1 MPARDAGM
9 TTLRSRSERLSEPV
23 SSQTT
28 TAAMIEIDG
37 VSQVF
42 QTSTRQDHLALSD
55 ISLSVGDGAFV
66 SIVGPSGC
74 GKSTLLYI
82 VGGFIPADGEVLVD
96 DRAVDGPGIE
106 RGVVFQEYALFPW
119 LTVRRNILYGLE
131 NRDLPAEERDR
142 IADRLIGVIGLDGF
156 EHRYPREL
164 SGGMKQRV
172 ALARTL
178 ACDPAI
184 LLLDEP
190 FGALDAQTREVMQDE
205 LLRIWLETRKTVLMI
220 THDVSEA
227 VYLSNRICV
236 MSARPG
242 KIVEG
247 FSIDLDRTIPREQLF
262 TSDAFNKVRNE
273 VWISV
278 RKQALVAERAEH
290 AN

>member
-1 MPARDAGM
+1 M
-9 TTLRSRSERLSEPV
+9 TTKIRIRDV
-23 SSQTT
+23 SKTYGSDGEQVK
-28 TAAMIEIDG
+28 ALDPID
-37 VSQVF
+37 
-42 QTSTRQDHLALSD
+42 LA
-55 ISLSVGDGAFV
+55 VNEGEFV

-82 VGGFIPADGEVLVD
+82 IGGFIPAAGEVLID
-96 DRAVDGPGIE
+96 DRAISGPGID

-131 NRDLPAEERDR
+131 NRDLARARRDE
-142 IADRLIGVIGLDGF
+142 IADRLIGVIGLQKF

-172 ALARTL
+172 AIARTL

-205 LLRIWLETRKTVLMI
+205 LLRIWLTTRKTVLMV
-220 THDVSEA
+220 THDVGEA

-242 KIVEG
+242 RIVEEYTVA
-247 FSIDLDRTIPREQLF
+247 LDRSAGREQIML
-262 TSDAFNKVRNE
+262 SDAFNRVRNT
-273 VWISV
+273 VWLSV
-278 RKQALVAERAEH
+278 RKQAAEAAHE
-290 AN
+290 A

>member
-1 MPARDAGM
+1 MSTKIR
-9 TTLRSRSERLSEPV
+9 
-23 SSQTT
+23 
-28 TAAMIEIDG
+28 IDG
-37 VSQVF
+37 VAKTYQSDEGPV
-42 QTSTRQDHLALSD
+42 RALD
-55 ISLSVGDGAFV
+55 RIDFAVAEGEFV

-82 VGGFIPADGEVLVD
+82 VGGFIPSDGAVLVD
-96 DRAVDGPGIE
+96 GRRIDGPGIE

-131 NRDLPAEERDR
+131 NRDLPAAERDR
-142 IADRLIGVIGLDGF
+142 IADRLIGVIGLNGF

-205 LLRIWLETRKTVLMI
+205 MLRIWLETRKTVLMV
-220 THDVSEA
+220 THDVNEA
-227 VYLSNRICV
+227 VFLSNRICV

-242 KIVEG
+242 RIVEE
-247 FSIDLDRTIPREQLF
+247 FSVDLDRAVGRERLML
-262 TSDAFNKVRNE
+262 SDAFNKLRNE
-273 VWISV
+273 VWLSV
-278 RKQALVAERAEH
+278 RRQAVVPASVA
-290 AN
+290 

>member
-1 MPARDAGM
+1 VRGVTTKICIRDVSKTYKTETYKTDGEEVRA
-9 TTLRSRSERLSEPV
+9 LERTDLDLSEG
-23 SSQTT
+23 
-28 TAAMIEIDG
+28 E
-37 VSQVF
+37 
-42 QTSTRQDHLALSD
+42 
-55 ISLSVGDGAFV
+55 FV

-82 VGGFIPADGEVLVD
+82 VGGFIPAQGNVLVD
-96 DRAVDGPGIE
+96 GKPIAGPGID

-131 NRDLPAEERDR
+131 NRPLTAQQRAQA
-142 IADRLIGVIGLDGF
+142 ADRLIGVIGLEGF
-156 EHRYPREL
+156 AHRYPREL

-178 ACDPAI
+178 ACDPAV

-205 LLRIWLETRKTVLMI
+205 LLRIWLETRKTVLMV
-220 THDVSEA
+220 THDVNEA

-242 KIVEG
+242 RIIEEFTVT
-247 FSIDLDRTIPREQLF
+247 LDRSAGREQVML
-262 TSDAFNKVRNE
+262 SEAFNKVRND
-273 VWISV
+273 VWLAVRRQAISAGA
-278 RKQALVAERAEH
+278 QAETPYGSAA
-290 AN
+290 A

>member
-1 MPARDAGM
+1 MRAVTDGKATVPKIQIQAVSKSYPGDKN
-9 TTLRSRSERLSEPV
+9 PV
-23 SSQTT
+23 
-28 TAAMIEIDG
+28 
-37 VSQVF
+37 
-42 QTSTRQDHLALSD
+42 LALRAVD
-55 ISLSVGDGAFV
+55 LVINEGEFV

-74 GKSTLLYI
+74 GKSTLLY
-82 VGGFIPADGEVLVD
+82 VLGGFLEADGKILVD
-96 DRAVDGPGIE
+96 GKAVQGPGTD

-119 LTVRRNILYGLE
+119 LSVRNNILYGLE
-131 NRDLPAEERDR
+131 RGALAPEERAR
-142 IADRLIGVIGLDGF
+142 IADRLIGVIGLKGF
-156 EHRYPREL
+156 EDRYPREL

-172 ALARTL
+172 AIARTL

-220 THDVSEA
+220 THDVNEA

-242 KIVEG
+242 QIVEE
-247 FSIDLDRTIPREQLF
+247 FKIDLDRTIPREQLF
-262 TSDAFNKVRNE
+262 TSDAFNKTRNE

-278 RKQALVAERAEH
+278 RQQALAAERLNAGV
-290 AN
+290 

>member
-1 MPARDAGM
+1 MRALTVPK
-9 TTLRSRSERLSEPV
+9 
-23 SSQTT
+23 
-28 TAAMIEIDG
+28 IEIRG
-37 VSQVF
+37 LSKAYPGEKSPV
-42 QTSTRQDHLALSD
+42 LALKAVD
-55 ISLSVGDGAFV
+55 VAIAQGEFV

-74 GKSTLLYI
+74 GKSTLLYV
-82 VGGFIPADGEVLVD
+82 VGGFLQADGEVRIDGKPVE
-96 DRAVDGPGIE
+96 GPGTD

-119 LTVRRNILYGLE
+119 LTVRNNILYGLE
-131 NRDLPAEERDR
+131 RGVLPPPERAR
-142 IADRLIGVIGLDGF
+142 IAERLIGVIGLKGF
-156 EHRYPREL
+156 EHRFPREL

-227 VYLSNRICV
+227 VYLSTRICV

-242 KIVEG
+242 HIVDQFE
-247 FSIDLDRTIPREQLF
+247 INLDRTIPREALF
-262 TSDAFNKVRNE
+262 ISDAFNKIRNE

-278 RKQALVAERAEH
+278 RREALAAEKSNARA
-290 AN
+290 

>member
-1 MPARDAGM
+1 M
-9 TTLRSRSERLSEPV
+9 TTKIRIR
-23 SSQTT
+23 
-28 TAAMIEIDG
+28 G
-37 VSQVF
+37 VSK
-42 QTSTRQDHLALSD
+42 TYES
-55 ISLSVGDGAFV
+55 GDGHVRALDRTDLAVGEGEFV

-74 GKSTLLYI
+74 GKSTLLYV

-96 DRAVDGPGIE
+96 DRKIDGPGIE

-131 NRDLPAEERDR
+131 NRRLSADERNR
-142 IADRLIGVIGLDGF
+142 VADRLIGVIGLRNF

-205 LLRIWLETRKTVLMI
+205 LMRIWLETRKTVLMV
-220 THDVSEA
+220 THDVNEA
-227 VYLSNRICV
+227 VFLSNRICV

-242 KIVEG
+242 RIVAE
-247 FSIDLDRTIPREQLF
+247 FKVDLDRAVGRERLML
-262 TSDAFNKVRNE
+262 SDAFNKVRNE
-273 VWISV
+273 IWLAV
-278 RKQALVAERAEH
+278 RKEAVAAPEEQATG
-290 AN
+290 

>member
-1 MPARDAGM
+1 MATKVRI
-9 TTLRSRSERLSEPV
+9 R
-23 SSQTT
+23 
-28 TAAMIEIDG
+28 G
-37 VSQVF
+37 VSK
-42 QTSTRQDHLALSD
+42 TYES
-55 ISLSVGDGAFV
+55 GDGHVRALDRTDLAVGEGEFV

-74 GKSTLLYI
+74 GKSTLLYV

-96 DRAVDGPGIE
+96 DRKIDGPGIE

-131 NRDLPAEERDR
+131 NRPLSADERNR
-142 IADRLIGVIGLDGF
+142 VADRLIGVIGLRNF

-205 LLRIWLETRKTVLMI
+205 LMRIWLETRKTVLMV
-220 THDVSEA
+220 THDVNEA
-227 VYLSNRICV
+227 VFLSNRICV

-242 KIVEG
+242 RIVAE
-247 FSIDLDRTIPREQLF
+247 FKVDLDRAVGRERLML
-262 TSDAFNKVRNE
+262 SDAFNNVRNE
-273 VWISV
+273 VWLAV
-278 RKQALVAERAEH
+278 RKEAAAAPEEQVTA
-290 AN
+290 

>member
-1 MPARDAGM
+1 VPGV
-9 TTLRSRSERLSEPV
+9 TTKIRIRRV
-23 SSQTT
+23 SKTYKT
-28 TAAMIEIDG
+28 DG
-37 VSQVF
+37 EEV
-42 QTSTRQDHLALSD
+42 RALEHTD
-55 ISLSVGDGAFV
+55 LDVGEGEFV

-82 VGGFIPADGEVLVD
+82 VGGFIPAQGDVLVD
-96 DRAVDGPGIE
+96 GNPIEGPGID

-131 NRDLPAEERDR
+131 NRPLTAQQRAQA
-142 IADRLIGVIGLDGF
+142 ADRLIGVIGLEKF
-156 EHRYPREL
+156 AHRYPREL

-178 ACDPAI
+178 ACDPVV

-205 LLRIWLETRKTVLMI
+205 LLRIWLETRKTVLMV
-220 THDVSEA
+220 THDVNEA

-242 KIVEG
+242 RIIEEFTVT
-247 FSIDLDRTIPREQLF
+247 LDRSAGREQVML
-262 TSDAFNKVRNE
+262 SEAFNKIRNDVWLAVR
-273 VWISV
+273 
-278 RKQALVAERAEH
+278 RQATAAAAQAETPQEGTPQEGTPYGSA
-290 AN
+290 AA

>member
-1 MPARDAGM
+1 MRALTDPIAK
-9 TTLRSRSERLSEPV
+9 
-23 SSQTT
+23 
-28 TAAMIEIDG
+28 TAKIEIQG
-37 VSQVF
+37 VAKTYPGDNNPVQ
-42 QTSTRQDHLALSD
+42 ALKAID
-55 ISLSVGDGAFV
+55 ISIAEGEFV

-74 GKSTLLYI
+74 GKSTLLYV
-82 VGGFIPADGEVLVD
+82 VGGFLKADGKVLVD
-96 DRAVDGPGIE
+96 GKPIHGPGTD

-119 LTVRRNILYGLE
+119 LTVRNNILYGLE
-131 NRDLPAEERDR
+131 RGALPPQEREK
-142 IADRLIGVIGLDGF
+142 IANRLIGVIGLNGF

-172 ALARTL
+172 AIARTL

-205 LLRIWLETRKTVLMI
+205 LLRIWLETRKTVLMV

-242 KIVEG
+242 QIVGE
-247 FSIDLDRTIPREQLF
+247 FRIDLDRTLPREQLA
-262 TSDAFNKVRNE
+262 TSDAFNKIRNE
-273 VWISV
+273 VWIAV
-278 RKQALVAERAEH
+278 RQQALAAEKTAH
-290 AN
+290 AV